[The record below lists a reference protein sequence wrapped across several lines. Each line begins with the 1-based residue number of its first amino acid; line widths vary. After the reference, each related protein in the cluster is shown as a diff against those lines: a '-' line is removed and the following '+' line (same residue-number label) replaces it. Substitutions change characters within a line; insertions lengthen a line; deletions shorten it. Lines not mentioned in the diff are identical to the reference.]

1 MRIIRDVAKKGVIMR
16 YGTKE
21 TWEDARLY
29 YQYIKD
35 INKYPLITKPEERA
49 LLMLVRG
56 GNRRAID
63 KLICSNL
70 KFVINVAFMYRGQGL
85 SLTELINEGNIGLI
99 EAAKRFDLSRKIRFI
114 SYAVWWIRQSITRS
128 ISEKARLIRISAE
141 KELVLRR
148 INKYGV
154 KMKQIIGAGLK
165 IDSSDLGK
173 KMGYSSLQMDKILEM
188 GQHYSSLNEPV
199 DSNSESTL
207 LDVIEDC
214 SQENAEQL
222 SIQESR
228 NRFLLKNLNKLCKQ
242 EKKVLCMYFGV
253 NYHRALSLEDI
264 GDIIGLSKERVRQIK
279 EKGLANLKKA
289 ELPRDLLL
297 AA

>member
-1 MRIIRDVAKKGVIMR
+1 MR

-56 GNRRAID
+56 RNRRAID